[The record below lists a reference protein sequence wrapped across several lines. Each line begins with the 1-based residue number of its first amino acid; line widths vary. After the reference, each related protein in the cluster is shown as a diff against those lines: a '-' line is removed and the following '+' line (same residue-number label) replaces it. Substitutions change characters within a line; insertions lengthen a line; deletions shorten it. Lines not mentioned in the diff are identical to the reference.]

1 MFHSRL
7 KMLLETFILKDET
20 FVSFKLHTEKQSVS
34 DIQHILPFLL
44 LRNIHEL
51 PFATQFHK
59 TLALPYRLQP
69 PSLKETV
76 VPAFS
81 ANSSMPVCETS
92 G

>member
-1 MFHSRL
+1 MFHPRL
-7 KMLLETFILKDET
+7 KMLPETFILKDET

-69 PSLKETV
+69 PSFKR
-76 VPAFS
+76 
-81 ANSSMPVCETS
+81 NSGSSLQCKQFDARL
-92 G
+92 